1 MVVDTFLLTVLNFHF
16 LTYKISDY
24 SEYQVKY
31 LNCLAQNLTHSK
43 CVINVTFCL
52 YTVVIG
58 IMLLVL
64 LCWYTSGPPIHVH
77 VYVLG

>member
-1 MVVDTFLLTVLNFHF
+1 MIVDTFPLTVLNFHF

-31 LNCLAQNLTHSK
+31 LNCLARNLTHSK

-52 YTVVIG
+52 YTVLG

-64 LCWYTSGPPIHVH
+64 LCLYTSGPPIHVH
-77 VYVLG
+77 IYVLG